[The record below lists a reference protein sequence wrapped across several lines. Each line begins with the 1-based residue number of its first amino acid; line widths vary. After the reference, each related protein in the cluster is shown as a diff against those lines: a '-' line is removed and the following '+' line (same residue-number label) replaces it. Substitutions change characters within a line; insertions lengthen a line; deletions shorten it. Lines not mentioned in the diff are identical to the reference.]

1 MVILLHSPTHLELN
15 PPPLYLL
22 LLLLLFYYIIIIL
35 FRFGTNQTFKN
46 CPCFELEIDP
56 LCTEVHSNATLTHPR
71 SHGHARAPSFYKP
84 DMVNVDKEVRDFKC
98 GCSERMIASACMED
112 HDDFDL
118 KRPRNIAAFHAE
130 LQRRHLLEMQE
141 LDGEINAS
149 DAEGFVSQ
157 ISWRKEKVTRLAAL
171 CEVEEEEEDFEE
183 VHAERYAERLVKRRG
198 GMSVE
203 EEVAFTAAA
212 DMTASGALALLR
224 YIQDN
229 L

>member
-1 MVILLHSPTHLELN
+1 
-15 PPPLYLL
+15 
-22 LLLLLFYYIIIIL
+22 
-35 FRFGTNQTFKN
+35 
-46 CPCFELEIDP
+46 
-56 LCTEVHSNATLTHPR
+56 
-71 SHGHARAPSFYKP
+71 
-84 DMVNVDKEVRDFKC
+84 MVNVDKEVRDFKC

-141 LDGEINAS
+141 LENEINAS
-149 DAEGFVSQ
+149 DAEGYVGQ
-157 ISWRKEKVTRLAAL
+157 MRWRKEKVNRLAAL
-171 CEVEEEEEDFEE
+171 CEVEEEEEEEEDFEE